1 LLFTANLGITT
12 DYILAT
18 DYPFDFYDALDT
30 PKFDLFD
37 FIMSNINYGLMGYLF
52 IHFYDKWQVIGVKRI
67 LYIFFWLALSLSLE
81 LVAVKLH
88 VIKYKEWN
96 LGLSLIAYLIIFS
109 LYIGFLKVGKTAF
122 RQYKR
127 G

>member
-1 LLFTANLGITT
+1 VAWNCEIYKLETMVVFA
-12 DYILAT
+12 YLAEYSST
-18 DYPFDFYDALDT
+18 IIRLQKIP
-30 PKFDLFD
+30 
-37 FIMSNINYGLMGYLF
+37 
-52 IHFYDKWQVIGVKRI
+52 
-67 LYIFFWLALSLSLE
+67 
-81 LVAVKLH
+81 AVKLH

-109 LYIGFLKVGKTAF
+109 LYIGFLKVGKTAI